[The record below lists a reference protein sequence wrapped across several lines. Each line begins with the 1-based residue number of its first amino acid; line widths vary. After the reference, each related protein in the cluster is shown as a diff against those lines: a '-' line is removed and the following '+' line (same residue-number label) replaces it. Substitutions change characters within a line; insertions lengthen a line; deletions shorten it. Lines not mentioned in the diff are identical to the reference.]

1 MTKLKRDNHF
11 VSQMYLKNWGDTKSY
26 IWSYR
31 LLVPNERFPKWKHL
45 PIGGVAFQR
54 DLYIVISNGQEED
67 AFERWIESEFE
78 TPARDSLSRVIK
90 NRKLTSIDWNRLAR
104 LLAAQDVRTPI
115 NYIETTERWQKTL
128 PKLLEDSLNNTV
140 RMLEEH
146 HRDGKALPKVFE
158 ESNLFAN
165 VFDVSISR
173 DAIPE
178 KNLSEIRAEVVAG
191 RRLWIQSQR
200 HLLENTS
207 KVLLKHK
214 WSIVE
219 PADGMSWFTS
229 DHPVLR
235 LNYYNEGKHDL
246 KGGWGRVGC
255 NLIMP
260 LSPNHLL
267 FTQIGSDFPDYF
279 KFSVDKTYEIQG
291 FLAERAFRTIFA
303 HKRLPSI
310 ARLRPR
316 HIDLEQ
322 FTYEESQWKNWHQ
335 DQSSMEIK
343 TITTQGKLKS

>member
-1 MTKLKRDNHF
+1 MAELKRDNHF
-11 VSQMYLKNWGDTKSY
+11 VSQMYLRNWGDSKNY

-31 LLVPNERFPKWKHL
+31 LLVPNERFPNWKHL

-54 DLYIVISNGQEED
+54 DLYTVISNGQEED
-67 AFERWIESEFE
+67 TFERWIESEFE
-78 TPARDSLSRVIK
+78 TPAKVSLSKVVK
-90 NRKLTSIDWNRLAR
+90 NRKLTSLDWNRLA
-104 LLAAQDVRTPI
+104 LFLAAQDVRTPI
-115 NYIETTERWQKTL
+115 NYIESTERWHKEL
-128 PKLLEDSLNNTV
+128 PKLLENSMNNAV
-140 RMLEEH
+140 RMIEEH
-146 HRDGKALPKVFE
+146 YRDGKELPKISQ

-165 VFDVSISR
+165 LLDISITRDV
-173 DAIPE
+173 IPE
-178 KNLSEIRAEVVAG
+178 KKLGEIRAAVVVG

-200 HLLENTS
+200 HVLENTS

-235 LNYYNEGKHDL
+235 LNYYKDGNHDL
-246 KGGWGRVGC
+246 KGGWGRVGG

-267 FTQIGSDFPDYF
+267 FTQIGSAFPDYF
-279 KFSVDKTYEIQG
+279 KFSVDKTYEIQR

-310 ARLRPR
+310 SRLRPR
-316 HIDLEQ
+316 YVDLNR
-322 FTYEESQWKNWHQ
+322 FTYEETNWKNWHQ
-335 DQSSMEIK
+335 EQSSMESK
-343 TITTQGKLKS
+343 TSQHRIT